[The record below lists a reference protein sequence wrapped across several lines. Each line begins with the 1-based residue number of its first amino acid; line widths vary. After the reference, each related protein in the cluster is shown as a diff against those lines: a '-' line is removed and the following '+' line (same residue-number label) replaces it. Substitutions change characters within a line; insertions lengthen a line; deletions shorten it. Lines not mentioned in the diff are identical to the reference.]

1 MFKAQ
6 IAANYYYW
14 TKLYRKLGLN
24 KQAER
29 LFEAQSYEREGEDER

>member
-6 IAANYYYW
+6 IAANYYFW
-14 TKLYRKLGLN
+14 TKLYNKLGLD

-29 LFEAQSYEREGEDER
+29 LIPIQWYERGI